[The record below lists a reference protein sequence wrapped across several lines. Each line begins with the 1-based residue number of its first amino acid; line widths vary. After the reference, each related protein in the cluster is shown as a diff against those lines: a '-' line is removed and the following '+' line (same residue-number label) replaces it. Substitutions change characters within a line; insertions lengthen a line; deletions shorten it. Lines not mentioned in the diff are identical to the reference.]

1 MPKITKWLVEA
12 AEVREQDYIICD
24 NELRG
29 FAVRVLPSG
38 KRCYLVRSRIGTRYR
53 HMSIGQHD
61 ALTAETGAAC
71 SFQSAGCSQARGH
84 EFVVGGF
91 LCLISSNQTLAS
103 RGPRR

>member
-29 FAVRVLPSG
+29 FAVRVLPRG
-38 KRCYLVRSRIGTRYR
+38 KQYYLVRYRIGTRYR
-53 HMSIGQHD
+53 HVSIGQHD
-61 ALTAETGAAC
+61 VLTAETGAAC

-84 EFVVGGF
+84 ESVVGGF
-91 LCLISSNQTLAS
+91 LCLISSNQTFAS